1 MAVRLPEAFG
11 ADGIFDLAAERKS
24 RSTVEAK
31 HTGPPRRPFSSWAS
45 TKARLPLLR
54 ALR

>member
-31 HTGPPRRPFSSWAS
+31 RTGPAPAAS
-45 TKARLPLLR
+45 QLVSVD
-54 ALR
+54 